1 MTAYRPRTSWQDGD
15 GSSHEPTEAGNHGP
29 ILGAVREDIRQT
41 LRTGWIDPAACAGV
55 AAGDV
60 LAAGARCLSCVAGGG
75 REGLLAAV
83 GSRPAPSVRE
93 MARRAAN
100 FVDRAEEIGGDRGLA
115 IRAVEGA
122 ADGARRGRH
131 APSSGGAAVG
141 RAHLARVRGGR
152 PEALGGRACGA

>member
-15 GSSHEPTEAGNHGP
+15 GSSHEPTDSGHRAG
-29 ILGAVREDIRQT
+29 GAT
-41 LRTGWIDPAACAGV
+41 DPARCAGV
-55 AAGDV
+55 AAVDV

-115 IRAVEGA
+115 IRAVE
-122 ADGARRGRH
+122 
-131 APSSGGAAVG
+131 
-141 RAHLARVRGGR
+141 
-152 PEALGGRACGA
+152 